1 MEIAARI
8 RTPDRPA
15 APATYAA
22 MVVISVVALVA
33 AAGFAVI
40 RGTPGPAPD
49 DAIGRAAMPLNGTA
63 SPAITAMSLDRYRGH
78 GFTLRHPVSW
88 TVHRR
93 GPAVTLTA
101 PDGEAAVRVAPL
113 SGGSMRSVAD
123 GVMDAIERSY
133 DHVDI
138 HSTEAGRL
146 GPHPAVTL
154 AGRATDRPG
163 ERVRFLVVTV
173 RAHRTWAVTAFTS
186 WTADPED
193 VLPAIQAILDS
204 FRPKG

>member
-1 MEIAARI
+1 MEIAAGI

-15 APATYAA
+15 ARGMHTAL
-22 MVVISVVALVA
+22 VVIAVVALVA
-33 AAGFAVI
+33 TAAIAVI
-40 RGTPGPAPD
+40 RGTPGPARD
-49 DAIGRAAMPLNGTA
+49 DAVGRAAMPLDGTT

-88 TVHRR
+88 RVHRR
-93 GPAVTLTA
+93 GPAVTLTG
-101 PDGEAAVRVAPL
+101 PDSEAAVTVAPM

-123 GVMDAIERSY
+123 GVMGAIERSY
-133 DHVDI
+133 DHVNI
-138 HSTEAGRL
+138 HSSEAGRL
-146 GPHPAVTL
+146 GLHRAMTL
-154 AGRATDRPG
+154 AGRATDRRG
-163 ERVRFLVVTV
+163 VRLRFLVVTV

-186 WTADPED
+186 WTADPDD

>member
-1 MEIAARI
+1 MEIAGRI

-15 APATYAA
+15 APAPYAA

-33 AAGFAVI
+33 AAALAVI
-40 RGTPGPAPD
+40 QGTPGPAPD
-49 DAIGRAAMPLNGTA
+49 DAIGRATVPLDGTA
-63 SPAITAMSLDRYRGH
+63 SPAITSMSLDRYRGH
-78 GFTLRHPVSW
+78 GFTLRHPDSW
-88 TVHRR
+88 RVHHR

-101 PDGEAAVRVAPL
+101 PDGEAAVTVAPM
-113 SGGSMRSVAD
+113 SGGSMPSVAD
-123 GVMDAIERSY
+123 GVMEAIGRSY

-138 HSTEAGRL
+138 HSSEASRL

-154 AGRATDRPG
+154 AGRTTDRPG

-186 WTADPED
+186 WAAVPED
-193 VLPAIQAILDS
+193 VPAIQAILDS
-204 FRPKG
+204 FRPTG

>member
-1 MEIAARI
+1 MEIAARM

-15 APATYAA
+15 APGTYAA

-33 AAGFAVI
+33 AAAFAVI
-40 RGTPGPAPD
+40 RGPSGPAPVD
-49 DAIGRAAMPLNGTA
+49 EIGGAPMPLDGTA

-78 GFTLRHPVSW
+78 GFALRHPVSW

-101 PDGEAAVRVAPL
+101 PDGQAAVTVAPM
-113 SGGSMRSVAD
+113 SGRSMRSVAD
-123 GVMDAIERSY
+123 EVMEAIGRSY

-138 HSTEAGRL
+138 HSSEAGRL

-154 AGRATDRPG
+154 AGQATDPPG
-163 ERVRFLVVTV
+163 ERVRFMVVTV
-173 RAHRTWAVTAFTS
+173 RAHGAWAVTAFTS
-186 WTADPED
+186 WTADPDD